1 MRLCILIF
9 RRKLNKEEGGKV
21 VSIFYVDSSGRSGPK
36 FRDLKSK
43 TENLVHLSLNVV
55 INWSLS
61 LYLRKVLQGSTSRR
75 GTDCCTNFLTPCSGS
90 FRCNNIKKDES
101 VRKR

>member
-43 TENLVHLSLNVV
+43 MENLVHS
-55 INWSLS
+55 S
-61 LYLRKVLQGSTSRR
+61 
-75 GTDCCTNFLTPCSGS
+75 
-90 FRCNNIKKDES
+90 
-101 VRKR
+101 